1 MSESAKDGS
10 QSEREN
16 EGNVCERNGDA
27 ARELGREEV
36 SHRAGPYGGKGAG
49 GGEDRG
55 SEPGKEGSRM
65 AGRRG
70 EK

>member
-16 EGNVCERNGDA
+16 EGNVCERDGDA

-49 GGEDRG
+49 VARTG
-55 SEPGKEGSRM
+55 SEPGEEGSRM
-65 AGRRG
+65 AGKRG